1 MDEEKREIYNRF
13 GSEHLKF
20 DPRKDE
26 LKMLTD
32 VGTGYLFWAIFAYF
46 VTAAKS
52 TRSSRSWITILGIIM
67 LIVELCFCI
76 SEEITVPAQIAPSTL
91 TEYESIFYMHSL
103 FPVAIVMLSTLARAL
118 YVDVD
123 GTSVQVLSGVIEH
136 QKVHI
141 IYTLFYHCLYFCD
154 FYSR

>member
-1 MDEEKREIYNRF
+1 MDEEKREVYNRF
-13 GSEHLKF
+13 GSDHLKF

-46 VTAAKS
+46 VTATKS

-76 SEEITVPAQIAPSTL
+76 SEEITIPPQIAPTTL
-91 TEYESIFYMHSL
+91 TEYEGIYYLHSIF
-103 FPVAIVMLSTLARAL
+103 PVVVVMLATLARTM

-123 GTSVQVLSGVIEH
+123 ETSVQVLNGVIEH
-136 QKVHI
+136 QKVI
-141 IYTLFYHCLYFCD
+141 I
-154 FYSR
+154 